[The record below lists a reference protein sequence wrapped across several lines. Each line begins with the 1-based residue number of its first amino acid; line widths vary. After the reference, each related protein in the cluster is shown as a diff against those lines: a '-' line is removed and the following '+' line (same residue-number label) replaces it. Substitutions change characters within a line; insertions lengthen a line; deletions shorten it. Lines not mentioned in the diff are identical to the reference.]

1 LLNPRLRDHIGKDAQ
16 QTALAR
22 VGAPVAKF
30 FYCSRTPA
38 IAYEARQRHGG
49 NGHPTKPDGTH
60 LPRSLLNSV
69 CMDEVPFS
77 DGRNRRSRF
86 AFEAT

>member
-38 IAYEARQRHGG
+38 IAYEARQCPWRQWFLEE
-49 NGHPTKPDGTH
+49 NPMART
-60 LPRSLLNSV
+60 
-69 CMDEVPFS
+69 
-77 DGRNRRSRF
+77 
-86 AFEAT
+86 